1 MPLTGGGRASDGG
14 AGGRLDGLQVLAAGL
29 RGLLEDLVELL
40 LALADKLGEVIA
52 ELVGVPRHPVR
63 AARLDLLVHAVQ
75 GGLQFALERTAEL
88 LDQTLQDSDA
98 PLVEPASNTESEPN
112 DNPDAPTTF
121 ETVDHPTDAQL
132 VARCRAG
139 DQTAW
144 RELVERF
151 SRYVYAIS
159 VQGFRLPEHDAD
171 DVFQEVFTRAYT
183 HLDRLRDDTAL
194 RPWIAQLTRN
204 LCLDRLRDSSRT
216 QPVSDEE
223 LAKLR

>member
-1 MPLTGGGRASDGG
+1 VT
-14 AGGRLDGLQVLAAGL
+14 Q
-29 RGLLEDLVELL
+29 
-40 LALADKLGEVIA
+40 AL
-52 ELVGVPRHPVR
+52 
-63 AARLDLLVHAVQ
+63 
-75 GGLQFALERTAEL
+75 
-88 LDQTLQDSDA
+88 
-98 PLVEPASNTESEPN
+98 
-112 DNPDAPTTF
+112 
-121 ETVDHPTDAQL
+121 TDAQL

-139 DQTAW
+139 DQAAW

-159 VQGFRLPEHDAD
+159 VQGFRLAEHDAE

-223 LAKLR
+223 LESGSIDEALAAIDDALTVHEELAQLGEPCAELLDRFFARDESYKTIGEQLDLPAGTIASRLSRCLTKLRERLEGRNGVSDPSGGR

>member
-1 MPLTGGGRASDGG
+1 MASTIRKRFHLTEMATHLTD
-14 AGGRLDGLQVLAAGL
+14 
-29 RGLLEDLVELL
+29 
-40 LALADKLGEVIA
+40 A
-52 ELVGVPRHPVR
+52 ELVH
-63 AARLDLLVHAVQ
+63 
-75 GGLQFALERTAEL
+75 
-88 LDQTLQDSDA
+88 
-98 PLVEPASNTESEPN
+98 
-112 DNPDAPTTF
+112 
-121 ETVDHPTDAQL
+121 
-132 VARCRAG
+132 RCRSGEAE
-139 DQTAW
+139 AW

-223 LAKLR
+223 LESGAIDEALATIDEALTVHEELAQLGEPCSELLDRFFARDESYKTIGEELDLPPGTIASRLSRCLAKLRQRLEGRNTASNTSGGR

>member
-1 MPLTGGGRASDGG
+1 MT
-14 AGGRLDGLQVLAAGL
+14 Q
-29 RGLLEDLVELL
+29 
-40 LALADKLGEVIA
+40 AL
-52 ELVGVPRHPVR
+52 
-63 AARLDLLVHAVQ
+63 
-75 GGLQFALERTAEL
+75 
-88 LDQTLQDSDA
+88 
-98 PLVEPASNTESEPN
+98 
-112 DNPDAPTTF
+112 
-121 ETVDHPTDAQL
+121 TDAQL

-139 DQTAW
+139 DEAAW

-159 VQGFRLPEHDAD
+159 VQGFRLPEHDAE

-216 QPVSDEE
+216 QPASDEE
-223 LAKLR
+223 LESGGIDEALAAIDDALTVHEELAQLGEPCAELLDRFFARDESYKTIGEELDLPPGTIASRLSRCLAKLRQRLEGRNTASNTSGGR

>member
-1 MPLTGGGRASDGG
+1 MP
-14 AGGRLDGLQVLAAGL
+14 
-29 RGLLEDLVELL
+29 
-40 LALADKLGEVIA
+40 
-52 ELVGVPRHPVR
+52 R
-63 AARLDLLVHAVQ
+63 AARRRTPLSARGSLRCPELPRLDDAAKNPHQNEPCVAGARCPARSCVLSRANSAAIGAPCVLVSHAAS
-75 GGLQFALERTAEL
+75 ALRRRRTIL
-88 LDQTLQDSDA
+88 KRVL
-98 PLVEPASNTESEPN
+98 
-112 DNPDAPTTF
+112 
-121 ETVDHPTDAQL
+121 TDAQL

-171 DVFQEVFTRAYT
+171 DIFQEVFTRAYT

-216 QPVSDEE
+216 QPVSDE
-223 LAKLR
+223 

>member
-1 MPLTGGGRASDGG
+1 MKR
-14 AGGRLDGLQVLAAGL
+14 VL
-29 RGLLEDLVELL
+29 
-40 LALADKLGEVIA
+40 
-52 ELVGVPRHPVR
+52 
-63 AARLDLLVHAVQ
+63 
-75 GGLQFALERTAEL
+75 
-88 LDQTLQDSDA
+88 
-98 PLVEPASNTESEPN
+98 
-112 DNPDAPTTF
+112 
-121 ETVDHPTDAQL
+121 TDAQL

-171 DVFQEVFTRAYT
+171 DIFQEVFTRAYT

-223 LAKLR
+223 LELGAIDEVLATIDDALTVHEELAQLGEPCSELLDRFFARDESYKTIGEELDLPPGTIASRLSRCLAKLRQRLEGRNAASNTSGGR